1 MVVVVVVDNLS
12 EGGLDDERVIVVIG
26 AGDTMSST
34 GGKRP
39 TPTLVV
45 PAEKER
51 ARSSPP
57 PRGTGTGSLVLLSL
71 VGLESLDINDASRFL
86 VPFSGFKALS
96 FFFSLL
102 SLSLLAL
109 SFSRSPAME
118 LVRDQREAVAV
129 ASRAVAVAG
138 GGGDDKKLLLL
149 VFIVPVGLVG
159 LETLFWFCG

>member
-1 MVVVVVVDNLS
+1 
-12 EGGLDDERVIVVIG
+12 
-26 AGDTMSST
+26 MSST

-39 TPTLVV
+39 PAPPTPAE

-57 PRGTGTGSLVLLSL
+57 RGNGSLVLLLSLLSL
-71 VGLESLDINDASRFL
+71 VGLESLDINEASRFL
-86 VPFSGFKALS
+86 VPPPFGFKALS

-118 LVRDQREAVAV
+118 LVRDQREAVA
-129 ASRAVAVAG
+129 SRAVVG

-149 VFIVPVGLVG
+149 VFIVPVGLAG